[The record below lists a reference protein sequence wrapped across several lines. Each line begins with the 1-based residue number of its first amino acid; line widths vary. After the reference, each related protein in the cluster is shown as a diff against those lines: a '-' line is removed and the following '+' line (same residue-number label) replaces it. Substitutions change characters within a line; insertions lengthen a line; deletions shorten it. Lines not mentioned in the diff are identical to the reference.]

1 MVFLLLKMWCTL
13 RSQSKILMLSTK
25 NNCLNYKILYIQI
38 EKCFRKCS
46 TKFLKFQGQIFS
58 RVNRLLSSKG
68 EHQFIWAERLNLY
81 LPILKVRQTLIF
93 IPARDN
99 MMVLVITVFFPGV
112 INLTST
118 LSLYKNEISKKFI
131 QQLNFIKI

>member
-1 MVFLLLKMWCTL
+1 
-13 RSQSKILMLSTK
+13 
-25 NNCLNYKILYIQI
+25 
-38 EKCFRKCS
+38 
-46 TKFLKFQGQIFS
+46 
-58 RVNRLLSSKG
+58 
-68 EHQFIWAERLNLY
+68 
-81 LPILKVRQTLIF
+81 
-93 IPARDN
+93 